1 MRATALPPIF
11 ALLVLAAALAAPG
24 KLLGDP
30 DTYWHIAAGQ
40 WMLAHGAVPRAD
52 PFSFSVPGA
61 PWVAHEWLSELGLA
75 LAWRAGGWGGVV
87 LLAAAAAAVAMS
99 NLVRHL
105 GRVLAPLP
113 VLVLALLATATLAP
127 VLLARPHI
135 LALPAME
142 AFVAGLLAARA
153 ASRAPSPAL
162 LGVMALWANLHGGFV
177 LGLALVPPLAL
188 EAALAAAPVARARVV
203 RDWGV
208 FCAGAVLAGCLTPQ
222 TWHGL
227 VFPFHLLAM
236 HTALGA
242 IGEWRSPDFGQMQ
255 PVEIWLLAALG
266 LAGMRSVRLPPIRL
280 ALLLGLVHL
289 GLAHGRDGVLV
300 GMIGPL
306 LAAEALAR
314 SREQQE
320 AFAVTHASCSRP
332 LSDRVIQTGGGRA
345 QAIGLG
351 AGIALAS
358 LWLLAHPVRRGTE
371 AISPQAALAHLPPGL
386 AQAPVFNDYDFGGYL
401 IFAGIRPFI
410 DGRADLYGDR
420 FMDTYLRA
428 MHPDRATLVALLD
441 RYAVTWTL
449 LRPGDGAVPLLDAMP
464 GWRRL
469 YSDETAIVHVRP
481 DARAALEPPA
491 PAL

>member
-1 MRATALPPIF
+1 MRAISLPPIF
-11 ALLVLAAALAAPG
+11 ALLALAAALAAPG

-61 PWVAHEWLSELGLA
+61 PWVAHEWLSELGFA
-75 LAWRAGGWGGVV
+75 LAWRIGGWSGVV
-87 LLAAAAAAVAMS
+87 LLAGAAAALAMG
-99 NLVRHL
+99 NLARHL
-105 GRVLAPLP
+105 GRVLTPLP
-113 VLVLALLATATLAP
+113 VLVLGLLALATLAP

-153 ASRAPSPAL
+153 GSRAPSPAL

-188 EAALAAAPVARARVV
+188 EAVLAAAPEARTRAA
-203 RDWGV
+203 RDWGL
-208 FCAGAVLAGCLTPQ
+208 FFAGAVTAGCLTPQ
-222 TWHGL
+222 LWHGL

-242 IGEWRSPDFGQMQ
+242 IGEWRSPDFGRMQ

-280 ALLLGLVHL
+280 ALLLALVHL

-314 SREQQE
+314 TL
-320 AFAVTHASCSRP
+320 APASAGPR
-332 LSDRVIQTGGGRA
+332 GGRA
-345 QAIGLG
+345 QAAGLG
-351 AGIALAS
+351 AGIALAG
-358 LWLLAHPVRRGTE
+358 LWLLVHPVRHG
-371 AISPQAALAHLPPGL
+371 ADAVSPRAALAHLPPGL
-386 AQAPVFNDYDFGGYL
+386 ARAPVFNDYDFGGYL

-428 MHPDRATLVALLD
+428 MHPDRAALADLLD
-441 RYAVTWTL
+441 RYAITWTL
-449 LRPGDGAVPLLDAMP
+449 LRPSDGAVPVLDAMP
-464 GWRRL
+464 GWHRL
-469 YSDETAIVHVRP
+469 YSDETAIVHIRP
-481 DARAALEPPA
+481 DARTARAPSA

>member
-1 MRATALPPIF
+1 MRPTFLPPIF
-11 ALLVLAAALAAPG
+11 VLLALALALAAPG

-40 WMLAHGAVPRAD
+40 WMLAHGTVPRAD
-52 PFSFSVPGA
+52 PFSFSMPGA
-61 PWVAHEWLSELGLA
+61 PWVAHEWLSELGFA
-75 LAWRAGGWGGVV
+75 LAWRVGGWGGVA
-87 LLAAAAAAVAMS
+87 LLAAAAAALAMG
-99 NLVRHL
+99 NLARHL

-113 VLVLALLATATLAP
+113 VLVLGLLAMATLAP

-142 AFVAGLLAARA
+142 AFVAGVLAARA
-153 ASRAPSPAL
+153 ASRAPPLAL

-177 LGLALVPPLAL
+177 LGLALIPPLAL
-188 EAALAAAPVARARVV
+188 EAVLAATPGTRARAG
-203 RDWGV
+203 RDWGL
-208 FCAGAVLAGCLTPQ
+208 FLAGGLIAGCLTPQ
-222 TWHGL
+222 LWHGL

-236 HTALGA
+236 RTTLGA
-242 IGEWRSPDFGQMQ
+242 ISEWRSPDFGQMQ

-266 LAGMRSVRLPPIRL
+266 LAGMRPVRLAPIRL

-306 LAAEALAR
+306 LVAEALAR
-314 SREQQE
+314 ALAPATAQPR
-320 AFAVTHASCSRP
+320 
-332 LSDRVIQTGGGRA
+332 GGRA
-345 QAIGLG
+345 QAAGLG

-358 LWLLAHPVRRGTE
+358 VWLLVHPLRHG
-371 AISPQAALAHLPPGL
+371 ADPFSPQAALAHLPPGL

-420 FMDTYLRA
+420 FMELYLRA
-428 MHPDRATLVALLD
+428 MHPDRAALTALLD

-449 LRPGDGAVPLLDAMP
+449 LRPSDGAVPLLDAMP
-464 GWRRL
+464 GWYRL
-469 YSDETAIVHVRP
+469 YSDQTAVVHVRP
-481 DARAALEPPA
+481 DARAALDPPA
-491 PAL
+491 PRL